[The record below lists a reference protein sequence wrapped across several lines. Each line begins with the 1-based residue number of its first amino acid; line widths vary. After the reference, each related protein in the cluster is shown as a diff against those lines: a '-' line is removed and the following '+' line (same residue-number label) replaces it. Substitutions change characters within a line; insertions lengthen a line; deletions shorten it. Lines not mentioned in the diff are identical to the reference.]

1 MPKLSANDA
10 IQVLRKRPRMFLKRE
25 SVSDLFIFLTGYCYG
40 LDAADPASSP
50 HGEDLRAFRNW
61 LASRLGSG
69 PHGELETWLLA
80 ESTDEADAFRRFF
93 EFWDEYLRVTGQEH
107 D

>member
-1 MPKLSANDA
+1 
-10 IQVLRKRPRMFLKRE
+10 MFLKRE

-40 LDAADPASSP
+40 LDAANPASFP

-61 LASRLGSG
+61 LASRSGIG
-69 PHGELETWLLA
+69 PHVEVESWLLA

-93 EFWDEYLRVTGQEH
+93 GFWDEYLRETGQAH
-107 D
+107 G